1 MRRFD
6 KTKNMR
12 KANLLAEQRYLTSKS
27 LIKEGEYNMDSI
39 KSQLGDVSDEEM
51 SNIQSALAMGET
63 EVEPVISEGQIP
75 EVPEALK
82 NEIMNFLSQQRVG
95 GAAQA
100 NDNKVAFYDWLET
113 MWSPQDLH
121 YGADSNEIRT
131 NNPEAMA
138 KYLDKKGIS
147 GKRFVK

>member
-6 KTKNMR
+6 KKQKIE
-12 KANLLAEQRYLTSKS
+12 KANLLAEHRYLESKG
-27 LIKEGEYNMDSI
+27 LIKEG
-39 KSQLGDVSDEEM
+39 G
-51 SNIQSALAMGET
+51 
-63 EVEPVISEGQIP
+63 EGQIP

-95 GAAQA
+95 SAAMA
-100 NDNKVAFYDWLET
+100 NDNKVILYDYLET

-131 NNPEAMA
+131 NNPELMQ
-138 KYLDKKGIS
+138 KHLSKHGIS

>member
-6 KTKNMR
+6 KNKSVK
-12 KANLLAEQRYLTSKS
+12 KANLLAEQRYLESKG
-27 LIKEGEYNMDSI
+27 LINENIGEEPIS
-39 KSQLGDVSDEEM
+39 
-51 SNIQSALAMGET
+51 
-63 EVEPVISEGQIP
+63 EVEPVNNEDQIP

-95 GAAQA
+95 SAAMA
-100 NDNKVAFYDWLET
+100 NDNKVILYDYLET

-131 NNPEAMA
+131 NNPELMQ
-138 KYLDKKGIS
+138 KHLSKHGIS